1 MRRSLVAIW
10 ALGLKELAS
19 LRRDIVLVLLIV
31 WAFSG
36 SVYSVAIG
44 LNSDLVNAA
53 VGIVD
58 ADRSAL
64 SHRLRDALQ
73 PPLFQPPADL
83 AADEVQAAFDT
94 GRFSFIIEIPP
105 GFEADLLRGR
115 RPQIQLTVDATAMR
129 IAGIGTTDIQIIVQQ
144 EVAAYLAARGVTL
157 AGEQVSAVAR
167 VMFNPNLEG
176 VRTVAIME
184 ILQNITILAIILVG
198 AAVIRERE
206 HGTIE
211 HLLVMPVRPT
221 DIVLAKIWANGFVI
235 LLAVWLSLEV
245 VIRRFLAVPVD
256 GSVALFLLGTAIY
269 LFAATSLGILVATT
283 ARSMP
288 QFGLLAIPLFI
299 ALNLLSG
306 ATTPLDSMPEA
317 LVRIMQFS
325 PTTQFI
331 AASQAILY
339 RAAGLEVVIGRFLA
353 VAAIGGLFLTLALAR
368 FRAMLTA
375 QR

>member
-83 AADEVQAAFDT
+83 AAEEVQAAFDT
-94 GRFSFIIEIPP
+94 GRFTFIVEIPP

-211 HLLVMPVRPT
+211 HLLVMPVRPA

-269 LFAATSLGILVATT
+269 LFAATSLGILLATT

-339 RAAGLEVVIGRFLA
+339 RAAGLEAVIGRFVA

-375 QR
+375 QG

>member
-83 AADEVQAAFDT
+83 AAEEVQAAFDT
-94 GRFSFIIEIPP
+94 GRFTFIVEIPP

-184 ILQNITILAIILVG
+184 ILQNITVLAIILVG

-245 VIRRFLAVPVD
+245 VIRRLLAVPVE

-269 LFAATSLGILVATT
+269 LFAATSLGILLATI

-375 QR
+375 QG

>member
-36 SVYSVAIG
+36 SVYSVATG
-44 LNSDLVNAA
+44 LNMDVVNAA

-83 AADEVQAAFDT
+83 AAEEVQAAFDT
-94 GRFSFIIEIPP
+94 GRFTFIVEIPP

-115 RPQIQLTVDATAMR
+115 RPQIQLSVDATAMN
-129 IAGIGTTDIQIIVQQ
+129 IAGIGTMDIQIIVQQ

-184 ILQNITILAIILVG
+184 ILQNITVLAIILVG

-221 DIVLAKIWANGFVI
+221 DIVLAKIWANGCVI

-245 VIRRFLAVPVD
+245 VIRRLLAVPVD

-269 LFAATSLGILVATT
+269 LFAATSFGILLATI

-317 LVRIMQFS
+317 LVQVMQFS

-339 RAAGLEVVIGRFLA
+339 RAAGLEAVIGQFLA

-375 QR
+375 QG

>member
-36 SVYSVAIG
+36 SVYSVATG
-44 LNSDLVNAA
+44 LNMDVVNAA

-83 AADEVQAAFDT
+83 AAEEVQAAFDT
-94 GRFSFIIEIPP
+94 GRFTFIVEIPP

-211 HLLVMPVRPT
+211 HLLVMPVRPA

-269 LFAATSLGILVATT
+269 LFAATSLGILLATT

-375 QR
+375 QG

>member
-36 SVYSVAIG
+36 SVYSVATG
-44 LNSDLVNAA
+44 LNTDVVNAA

-83 AADEVQAAFDT
+83 AAEEVQAAFDT
-94 GRFSFIIEIPP
+94 GRFTFIIEIPP

-115 RPQIQLTVDATAMR
+115 RPQIQLSVDATAMN
-129 IAGIGTTDIQIIVQQ
+129 IAGIGTMDIQIIVQQ

-157 AGEQVSAVAR
+157 AGERVSAVAR

-184 ILQNITILAIILVG
+184 ILQNITVLAIILVG

-245 VIRRFLAVPVD
+245 VIRRLLAVPVE

-269 LFAATSLGILVATT
+269 LFAATSLGILLATI

-306 ATTPLDSMPEA
+306 ATTPLDSMPEG

-339 RAAGLEVVIGRFLA
+339 RGAGLEAVIGQFLA
-353 VAAIGGLFLTLALAR
+353 VAATGGFFLTLALAR

-375 QR
+375 QG

>member
-36 SVYSVAIG
+36 SVYSVATG
-44 LNSDLVNAA
+44 LTMDVVNAA

-83 AADEVQAAFDT
+83 AAEEVQAAFDT
-94 GRFSFIIEIPP
+94 GRFTFIIEIPP

-157 AGEQVSAVAR
+157 AGERVSAVAR

-184 ILQNITILAIILVG
+184 ILQNITVLAIILVG

-245 VIRRFLAVPVD
+245 VIRRLLAVPVD

-317 LVRIMQFS
+317 LVQVMQFS

-375 QR
+375 QG

>member
-36 SVYSVAIG
+36 SVYSVATG
-44 LNSDLVNAA
+44 LNMDVVNAA

-83 AADEVQAAFDT
+83 AAEEVQAAFDT
-94 GRFSFIIEIPP
+94 GRFTFIVEIPP

-115 RPQIQLTVDATAMR
+115 RPQIQLSVDATAMN
-129 IAGIGTTDIQIIVQQ
+129 IAGIGTMDIQIIVQQ

-157 AGEQVSAVAR
+157 AGEQVSAVVR

-184 ILQNITILAIILVG
+184 ILQNITVLAIILVG

-245 VIRRFLAVPVD
+245 VIRRLLAVPVE
-256 GSVALFLLGTAIY
+256 GSVALFLLGTTIY
-269 LFAATSLGILVATT
+269 LFAATSLGILLATI

-339 RAAGLEVVIGRFLA
+339 RAAGLEAVIGQFLA

-375 QR
+375 QG

>member
-1 MRRSLVAIW
+1 V
-10 ALGLKELAS
+10 
-19 LRRDIVLVLLIV
+19 
-31 WAFSG
+31 
-36 SVYSVAIG
+36 
-44 LNSDLVNAA
+44 VNAA

-73 PPLFQPPADL
+73 PPLFQPPVDL
-83 AADEVQAAFDT
+83 PVEEVQAAFDT
-94 GRFSFIIEIPP
+94 GRFTFIVEIPP

-115 RPQIQLTVDATAMR
+115 RPQIQLSVDATAMN
-129 IAGIGTTDIQIIVQQ
+129 IAGIGTTYLQTIVQQ
-144 EVAAYLAARGVTL
+144 EAAAYLAARGVTL

-184 ILQNITILAIILVG
+184 ILQNITFLAIILVG

-245 VIRRFLAVPVD
+245 VIRRLLAVPVE

-269 LFAATSLGILVATT
+269 LFAATSLGILLATI

-325 PTTQFI
+325 PTTLFI

-339 RAAGLEVVIGRFLA
+339 RAAGLEAVIGQFLA

-375 QR
+375 QG

>member
-211 HLLVMPVRPT
+211 HLLVMPVRPA

-375 QR
+375 QG

>member
-36 SVYSVAIG
+36 SVYSVATG
-44 LNSDLVNAA
+44 LNTDVVNAA

-83 AADEVQAAFDT
+83 AAEEVQAAFDT
-94 GRFSFIIEIPP
+94 GRFTFIVEIPP

-115 RPQIQLTVDATAMR
+115 RPQIQLSVDATAMN
-129 IAGIGTTDIQIIVQQ
+129 IAGIGTMDIQIIVQQ

-157 AGEQVSAVAR
+157 AGERVSAVAR

-198 AAVIRERE
+198 AAVDR
-206 HGTIE
+206 
-211 HLLVMPVRPT
+211 
-221 DIVLAKIWANGFVI
+221 K
-235 LLAVWLSLEV
+235 SV
-245 VIRRFLAVPVD
+245 V
-256 GSVALFLLGTAIY
+256 
-269 LFAATSLGILVATT
+269 
-283 ARSMP
+283 
-288 QFGLLAIPLFI
+288 
-299 ALNLLSG
+299 
-306 ATTPLDSMPEA
+306 
-317 LVRIMQFS
+317 
-325 PTTQFI
+325 
-331 AASQAILY
+331 
-339 RAAGLEVVIGRFLA
+339 
-353 VAAIGGLFLTLALAR
+353 
-368 FRAMLTA
+368 
-375 QR
+375 

>member
-36 SVYSVAIG
+36 SVYSVATG
-44 LNSDLVNAA
+44 LNTDVVNAA

-83 AADEVQAAFDT
+83 AAEEVQAAFDT
-94 GRFSFIIEIPP
+94 GRFTFIIEIPP

-115 RPQIQLTVDATAMR
+115 RPQIQLSVDATAMN
-129 IAGIGTTDIQIIVQQ
+129 IAGIGTMDIQIIVQQ

-157 AGEQVSAVAR
+157 AGERVSAVAR

-184 ILQNITILAIILVG
+184 ILQNITVLAIILVG

-375 QR
+375 QG

>member
-115 RPQIQLTVDATAMR
+115 RPQIQLSVDATAMN
-129 IAGIGTTDIQIIVQQ
+129 IAGIGTMDIQIIVQQ

-211 HLLVMPVRPT
+211 HLLVMPVRPA

-375 QR
+375 QG

>member
-211 HLLVMPVRPT
+211 HLLVMPVRPA

>member
-94 GRFSFIIEIPP
+94 GRFSFILEIPP

-211 HLLVMPVRPT
+211 HLLVMPVRPA

-375 QR
+375 QG

>member
-36 SVYSVAIG
+36 SVYSVATG
-44 LNSDLVNAA
+44 LTMDVVNAA

-83 AADEVQAAFDT
+83 AAEEVQGAFDT
-94 GRFSFIIEIPP
+94 GRFTFIVEIPP

-115 RPQIQLTVDATAMR
+115 RPQIQLSVDATAMN
-129 IAGIGTTDIQIIVQQ
+129 IAGIGTMDIQIIVQQ

-184 ILQNITILAIILVG
+184 ILQNITVLAIILVG

-245 VIRRFLAVPVD
+245 VIRRLLAVPVE

-269 LFAATSLGILVATT
+269 LFAATSLGILLATI

-288 QFGLLAIPLFI
+288 QFVLLAIPLFI

-339 RAAGLEVVIGRFLA
+339 RAAGLEAVIGQFLA
-353 VAAIGGLFLTLALAR
+353 VTAIGGLFLALALAR

-375 QR
+375 QG

>member
-36 SVYSVAIG
+36 SVYSVATG
-44 LNSDLVNAA
+44 LNMDVVNAA

-83 AADEVQAAFDT
+83 AAEEVQAAFDT
-94 GRFSFIIEIPP
+94 GRFTFIVEIPP

-115 RPQIQLTVDATAMR
+115 RPQIQLSVDATAMN
-129 IAGIGTTDIQIIVQQ
+129 IAGIGTMDIQIIVQQ

-184 ILQNITILAIILVG
+184 ILQNITVLAIILVG

-245 VIRRFLAVPVD
+245 VIRRLLAVPVD

-269 LFAATSLGILVATT
+269 LFAATSLGILLATI

-317 LVRIMQFS
+317 LVQVMQFS

-339 RAAGLEVVIGRFLA
+339 RAAGLEAVIGQFLA

-375 QR
+375 QG

>member
-36 SVYSVAIG
+36 SVYSVATS
-44 LNSDLVNAA
+44 LNTDVVNAA

-115 RPQIQLTVDATAMR
+115 RPQIQLSVDATAMN
-129 IAGIGTTDIQIIVQQ
+129 IAGIGTMDIQIIVQQ

-184 ILQNITILAIILVG
+184 ILQNITVLAIILVG

-206 HGTIE
+206 HCTIE
-211 HLLVMPVRPT
+211 HLLVMPVRPA

-245 VIRRFLAVPVD
+245 VIRRLLAVPVE

-269 LFAATSLGILVATT
+269 LFAATSLGILLATI

-317 LVRIMQFS
+317 LVQVMQFS

-339 RAAGLEVVIGRFLA
+339 RAAGLEAVIGQFLA

-375 QR
+375 QG

>member
-36 SVYSVAIG
+36 SVYSVATS
-44 LNSDLVNAA
+44 LNTDVVNAA

-115 RPQIQLTVDATAMR
+115 RPQIQLSVDATAMN
-129 IAGIGTTDIQIIVQQ
+129 IAGIGTMDIQIIVQQ

-184 ILQNITILAIILVG
+184 ILQNITVLAIILVG

-206 HGTIE
+206 HCTIE

-245 VIRRFLAVPVD
+245 VIRRLLAVPVE

-269 LFAATSLGILVATT
+269 LFAATSLGILLATI

-317 LVRIMQFS
+317 LVQVMQFS

-375 QR
+375 QG

>member
-36 SVYSVAIG
+36 SVYSVATG
-44 LNSDLVNAA
+44 LNTDVVNAA

-83 AADEVQAAFDT
+83 AAEEVQAAFDT
-94 GRFSFIIEIPP
+94 GRFTFIVEIPP

-115 RPQIQLTVDATAMR
+115 RPQIQLSVDATAMN
-129 IAGIGTTDIQIIVQQ
+129 IAGIGTMDIQIIVQQ

-157 AGEQVSAVAR
+157 AGERVSAVAR

-184 ILQNITILAIILVG
+184 ILQNITVLAIILVG

-245 VIRRFLAVPVD
+245 VIRRLLAVPVE

-269 LFAATSLGILVATT
+269 LFAATSLGILLATI

-306 ATTPLDSMPEA
+306 ATTPLDSMPEG

-339 RAAGLEVVIGRFLA
+339 RGAGLEAVIGQFLA
-353 VAAIGGLFLTLALAR
+353 VAATGGLFLTLALAR

-375 QR
+375 QG

>member
-115 RPQIQLTVDATAMR
+115 RPQIQLSVDATAMN
-129 IAGIGTTDIQIIVQQ
+129 IAGIGTMDIQIIVQQ

-184 ILQNITILAIILVG
+184 ILQNITVLAIILVG

-375 QR
+375 QG

>member
-36 SVYSVAIG
+36 SVYSVATG
-44 LNSDLVNAA
+44 LNMDVVNAA

-83 AADEVQAAFDT
+83 AAEEVQAAFDT
-94 GRFSFIIEIPP
+94 GRFTFIVEIPP

-115 RPQIQLTVDATAMR
+115 RPQIQLSVDATAMN
-129 IAGIGTTDIQIIVQQ
+129 IAGIGTMDIQIIVQQ

-184 ILQNITILAIILVG
+184 ILQNITVLAIILVG

-221 DIVLAKIWANGFVI
+221 DIVLAKIWANGCVI

-245 VIRRFLAVPVD
+245 VIRRLLAVPVD

-269 LFAATSLGILVATT
+269 LFAATSLGILLATI

-317 LVRIMQFS
+317 LVQVMQFS

-339 RAAGLEVVIGRFLA
+339 RAAGLEAVIGQFLA

-375 QR
+375 QG

>member
-36 SVYSVAIG
+36 SVYSVATG
-44 LNSDLVNAA
+44 LNMDVVNAA

-83 AADEVQAAFDT
+83 AAEEVQAAFDT
-94 GRFSFIIEIPP
+94 GRFTFIIEIPP
-105 GFEADLLRGR
+105 GFEADLLRGH
-115 RPQIQLTVDATAMR
+115 RPQIKLSVDATAMN
-129 IAGIGTTDIQIIVQQ
+129 IAGIGTMDIQIIVQQ

-184 ILQNITILAIILVG
+184 ILQNITVLAIILVG

-245 VIRRFLAVPVD
+245 VIRRLLAVPVE

-269 LFAATSLGILVATT
+269 LFAATSLGILLATI

-317 LVRIMQFS
+317 LVQVMQFS

-339 RAAGLEVVIGRFLA
+339 RAAGLEAVIGQFLA

-375 QR
+375 QG

>member
-36 SVYSVAIG
+36 SVYSVATG
-44 LNSDLVNAA
+44 LNTDVVNAA

-83 AADEVQAAFDT
+83 AAEEVQAAFDT
-94 GRFSFIIEIPP
+94 GRFTFIIEIPP

-115 RPQIQLTVDATAMR
+115 RPQIQLSVDATAMN

-157 AGEQVSAVAR
+157 AGEKVSAVAR

-184 ILQNITILAIILVG
+184 ILQNITVLAIILVG

-245 VIRRFLAVPVD
+245 VIRRLLAVPVE
-256 GSVALFLLGTAIY
+256 GSLALFLLGTAIY
-269 LFAATSLGILVATT
+269 LFAATSLGILLATV

-317 LVRIMQFS
+317 LVQIMQFS

-339 RAAGLEVVIGRFLA
+339 RAAGLEAVIGQFLA

-375 QR
+375 QG

>member
-36 SVYSVAIG
+36 SVYSVATS
-44 LNSDLVNAA
+44 LNTDVVNAA

-83 AADEVQAAFDT
+83 AAEEVQAAFDT
-94 GRFSFIIEIPP
+94 GRFTFIIEIPP

-115 RPQIQLTVDATAMR
+115 RPQIQLSVDATAMN
-129 IAGIGTTDIQIIVQQ
+129 IAGIGTMDIQIIVQQ

-184 ILQNITILAIILVG
+184 ILQNITVLAIILVG

-206 HGTIE
+206 HCTIE

-245 VIRRFLAVPVD
+245 VIRRLLAVPVE

-269 LFAATSLGILVATT
+269 LFAATSLGILLATI

-317 LVRIMQFS
+317 LVQVMQFS

-339 RAAGLEVVIGRFLA
+339 RAAGLEAVIGQFLA

-375 QR
+375 QG

>member
-73 PPLFQPPADL
+73 PPLFQPPVDL

-94 GRFSFIIEIPP
+94 GRFSFVVEIPP

-211 HLLVMPVRPT
+211 HLLVMPVRPA

-269 LFAATSLGILVATT
+269 LFAATSLGILLATT

-339 RAAGLEVVIGRFLA
+339 RAAGLEAVIGRFVA

-375 QR
+375 QG

>member
-129 IAGIGTTDIQIIVQQ
+129 IAGIGTTDIQLIVQQ

-184 ILQNITILAIILVG
+184 ILQNITILAIVLVG

-211 HLLVMPVRPT
+211 HLLVMPVRPA

-269 LFAATSLGILVATT
+269 LFAATSLGILLATT

-375 QR
+375 QG